1 MVLDFD
7 FRLNSL
13 REHCS
18 NHRNKAVQT
27 KTHLNVPMFSPPHI
41 LRQIPRRIKSTKR
54 KRRIKKKNVKKGIE
68 VKKDTNP
75 LIGKPKF

>member
-1 MVLDFD
+1 
-7 FRLNSL
+7 
-13 REHCS
+13 
-18 NHRNKAVQT
+18 
-27 KTHLNVPMFSPPHI
+27 MFSPPHI